1 MKIHRI
7 SKPRFA
13 PIAILFALCLL
24 SYSNGQTSSRT
35 LTVNDWSGSWNF
47 TGFTIGS
54 TSNDY
59 YHLLSSADAN
69 QCALIREDASN
80 NVVYAKLYS
89 DNQCAGLSLNTAE
102 LFIYFLNNEASYFGL
117 YAAYA
122 SNGSIS
128 TLSRDSTMNISG
140 GVNTIIGDTFAGLL
154 SMGGNI
160 RNSAG
165 ESCAGVV
172 ISTLN
177 YMLCSATEVY
187 LGTYVN
193 MAAS

>member
-24 SYSNGQTSSRT
+24 SYCNGQTSSKT
-35 LTVNDWSGSWNF
+35 LAVNDWSGSWNF
-47 TGFTIGS
+47 TGFAIGS

-59 YHLLSSADAN
+59 YHILSSADAN

-89 DNQCAGLSLNTAE
+89 DNQCAGLSLDPSE
-102 LFIYFLNNEASYFGL
+102 LFVYFLNNEASYFGL
-117 YAAYA
+117 YTATA
-122 SNGSIS
+122 SNGSIQ
-128 TLSRDSTMNISG
+128 TFSRDSNMNISG
-140 GVNTIIGDTFAGLL
+140 GVNTIIGDTASGLL
-154 SMGGNI
+154 SIGGNI
-160 RNSAG
+160 KNNAG

-172 ISTLN
+172 LSTLN
-177 YMLCSATEVY
+177 LMLCSATEVY